1 MCVLCGNPDASHDLL
16 LLRVALLT
24 SGSGF
29 ILLPR
34 HWLRAA
40 ARRLARRPAPPAE
53 VTDTS
58 AHPESRTAD

>member
-1 MCVLCGNPDASHDLL
+1 MCLLCGNPDASHDLL

-34 HWLRAA
+34 RWLRAA
-40 ARRLARRPAPPAE
+40 ARRLARRPRPSAE
-53 VTDTS
+53 VMATS
-58 AHPESRTAD
+58 ARTDPRMAD

>member
-1 MCVLCGNPDASHDLL
+1 MLCGNPDASHDLL

-34 HWLRAA
+34 RWLRSA
-40 ARRLARRPAPPAE
+40 ARRLARRHHPPARMTGTRSQTE
-53 VTDTS
+53 PGTD
-58 AHPESRTAD
+58 D